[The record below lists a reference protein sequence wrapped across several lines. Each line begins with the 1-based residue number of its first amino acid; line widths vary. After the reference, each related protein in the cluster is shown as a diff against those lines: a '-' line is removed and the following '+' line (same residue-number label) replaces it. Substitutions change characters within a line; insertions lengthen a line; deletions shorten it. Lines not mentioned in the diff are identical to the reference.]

1 MTNQEAKFI
10 LSAYRPGGSDAG
22 DPMFDGALAQAR
34 KDPTLG
40 AWFSTEQRHAAG
52 ISVRLREIVPPAG
65 LREAILAGARASG
78 GAPVRSWWNRPG
90 WMALA
95 ASVAVLI
102 GLSALLW
109 RHGGSRAEM
118 DRLAAFAVDD
128 TLHAQHGSH
137 GEAAGALN
145 VLLSQPTT
153 RLGGQLPVDFA
164 ALRATG
170 CRTIRFAGHD
180 VVEVCFTRGGVD
192 FHLYALQKA
201 DYPAL
206 PAAGAPEFGTQDGV
220 GFASWVDAA
229 HRYVV
234 VSAAGVDAIRHLL

>member
-22 DPMFDGALAQAR
+22 DPMFGDALIQAQ

-40 AWFSTEQRHAAG
+40 AWFATEQRHAAG
-52 ISVRLREIVPPAG
+52 VSARLRELAPPPG
-65 LREAILAGARASG
+65 LREAILAGAKVSG
-78 GAPVRSWWNRPG
+78 GAAARSWWTRPG

-102 GLSALLW
+102 GVSATFW
-109 RHGGSRAEM
+109 RQGGRSEM

-128 TLHAQHGSH
+128 TLHARHGSR
-137 GEAAGALN
+137 GDAAGALN

-153 RLGGQLPVDFA
+153 HLGGQLPVDFA
-164 ALRATG
+164 TLRATG
-170 CRTIRFAGHD
+170 CRTISFAGHD
-180 VVEVCFTRGGVD
+180 VIEICFTRGGAE
-192 FHLYALQKA
+192 FHLYALQRA
-201 DYPAL
+201 DFPGL
-206 PAAGAPEFGTQDGV
+206 PSAGAPEFGAREGM
-220 GFASWVDAA
+220 GFASWADAA

-234 VSAAGVDAIRHLL
+234 VSAAGVEAIRHLL